1 MTGAIMIQGTMS
13 GAGKSLLTAAL
24 CRIFRQDGYSVAPFK
39 SQNMALNSYIT
50 PDGLE
55 IGRAQALQAVAA
67 GIEPSALMNPVLLKP
82 TTDAGSQV
90 IVNGKVRG
98 NMRAREYFSRKT
110 ELIPDIRRA
119 YETLASQYDI
129 IVVEGAGSPVE
140 LNLKKDDIVNM
151 GLATM
156 LEIPVLLVG
165 NIDCG
170 GVFAQLYG
178 TYALLEKHEQ
188 ELVKGLV
195 VNRFRGDISLFD
207 DGISILEEK
216 CGRPVIGVV
225 PFVKHD
231 LEDEDSL
238 SSRLDKT
245 ENTGVI
251 DIAVIRFPKISNF
264 SDLDVFSQY
273 EGVSVRY
280 VTKPEE
286 LGEPDLIILPGT
298 KSTIADMEWMNRTGL
313 SREIRVRAN
322 YNFPVFGIC
331 GGFQML
337 GSLISDPDETECG
350 GTIDGLGLLPSCR
363 TVFHGEKTQ
372 RRTEGRFQTVSGFF
386 SCLSGASYYG
396 YEVHMGKT
404 EGNGELLT
412 DSGGYF
418 NSNTAGCYVHG
429 IFDSSE
435 VSGALV
441 KALYEAKGLKYNGEV
456 SDRRKQREKDLDE
469 LADTVRKSLDMD
481 MIYKIIQEGV

>member
-13 GAGKSLLTAAL
+13 GVGKSLLTAAL
-24 CRIFRQDGYSVAPFK
+24 CRIFRQDGHSVAPFK

-50 PDGLE
+50 QDGLE
-55 IGRAQALQAVAA
+55 IGRAQALQAEAA
-67 GIEPSALMNPVLLKP
+67 GIEPSALMNPILLKP
-82 TTDAGSQV
+82 TTDVGSQV

-98 NMRAREYFSRKT
+98 NMRAREYFSKKS

-119 YETLASQYDI
+119 FETLASQYDI

-151 GLATM
+151 GLAEM
-156 LEIPVLLVG
+156 LNIPVLLVG

-207 DGISILEEK
+207 DGVSILEEK
-216 CGRPVIGVV
+216 CGKPVIGVV

-245 ENTGVI
+245 ENTGII

-264 SDLDVFSQY
+264 SDFDVFSQY

-280 VTKPEE
+280 VSEPEQ
-286 LGEPDLIILPGT
+286 LGNPDLLILPGT
-298 KSTIADMEWMNRTGL
+298 KSTIADMEWLNKTGL
-313 SREIRVRAN
+313 SKEIKARADRGTT
-322 YNFPVFGIC
+322 VFGIC

-337 GSLISDPDETECG
+337 GAVISDPDETECG

-372 RRTEGRFQTVSGFF
+372 RRTEGRFRNVSGFF
-386 SCLSGASYYG
+386 SCLSGAAYYG

-404 EGNGELLT
+404 EGNDELLT
-412 DSGGYF
+412 DNGGYF
-418 NSNTAGCYVHG
+418 NGNVAGCYVHG
-429 IFDSSE
+429 IFDSAE

-441 KALYEAKGLKYNGEV
+441 KALYESKGLKFNGTV
-456 SDRRKQREKDLDE
+456 TDRRMHREKQLDE
-469 LADTVRKSLDMD
+469 LADVVRNSLDMD

>member
-1 MTGAIMIQGTMS
+1 MLQGTMS
-13 GAGKSLLTAAL
+13 NVGKSLLTAAL
-24 CRIFRQDGYSVAPFK
+24 CRIFRQDGFSAAPFK
-39 SQNMALNSYIT
+39 SQNMALNSFIT
-50 PDGLE
+50 ADGSE
-55 IGRAQALQAVAA
+55 IGRAQAMQAEAA
-67 GIEPSALMNPVLLKP
+67 GLEPSVLMNPILLKP
-82 TTDAGSQV
+82 TTDVGSQV

-98 NMRAREYFSRKT
+98 NMRAREYFSKKT

-119 YETLASQYDI
+119 FETLASQYDI

-151 GLATM
+151 GLAEM
-156 LEIPVLLVG
+156 LNIPVLLVG

-207 DGISILEEK
+207 DGVSILEEK
-216 CGRPVIGVV
+216 CGKPVIGVI

-245 ENTGVI
+245 ENTGII

-264 SDLDVFSQY
+264 SDFDVFSQY

-280 VTKPEE
+280 VSEPEQ
-286 LGEPDLIILPGT
+286 LGNPDLLILPGT
-298 KSTIADMEWMNRTGL
+298 KSTIADMEWLNRTGL
-313 SREIRVRAN
+313 SRKVTALAERKT
-322 YNFPVFGIC
+322 PVFGIC

-337 GSLISDPDETECG
+337 GAVISDPDETECG

-363 TVFHGEKTQ
+363 TVFHEEKTQ
-372 RRTEGRFQTVSGFF
+372 LRTEGRFRNVTGFF

-412 DSGGYF
+412 DNGGYF
-418 NSNTAGCYVHG
+418 SGNTAGCYVHG
-429 IFDSSE
+429 IFDSAE

-441 KALYEAKGLKYNGEV
+441 KALYEAKGLKFNGTV
-456 SDRRKQREKDLDE
+456 TDRKIQREKELDK
-469 LADTVRKSLDMD
+469 LADAVRKSLNMD